1 MPLVEGNENH
11 PYALGCASGVWLYYA
26 IDFINIILLMT
37 AVNQSEFARM
47 LGFSSVAVTKLKNA
61 GRLVFTEDGLVDV
74 EASKKRIEE
83 TSDPRRD
90 DVVRRNAEER
100 GSDPGLLSQSPVN
113 ASFQESRA
121 MKEQYLA
128 LQAKADYET
137 RMGELVERTTV
148 ERDWMNVAVILRTS
162 LEKIPDSMAAVL
174 AGESDIDR
182 VHAMLTEQIEQALK
196 QASDHINRLQ

>member
-1 MPLVEGNENH
+1 M
-11 PYALGCASGVWLYYA
+11 A
-26 IDFINIILLMT
+26 
-37 AVNQSEFARM
+37 AVKQSEFAKM

-90 DVVRRNAEER
+90 DVVRRNAEKR
-100 GSDPGLLSQSPVN
+100 GSDPGSLSQSPASV
-113 ASFQESRA
+113 SFQESRA

-128 LQAKADYET
+128 LQAKADYEA

-148 ERDWMNVAVILRTS
+148 ERDWMTVAVILRTS
-162 LEKIPDSMAAVL
+162 LERIPDSMAAVL
-174 AGESDIDR
+174 AGETDIDR
-182 VHAMLTEQIEQALK
+182 VHAMLIEQIEQALK